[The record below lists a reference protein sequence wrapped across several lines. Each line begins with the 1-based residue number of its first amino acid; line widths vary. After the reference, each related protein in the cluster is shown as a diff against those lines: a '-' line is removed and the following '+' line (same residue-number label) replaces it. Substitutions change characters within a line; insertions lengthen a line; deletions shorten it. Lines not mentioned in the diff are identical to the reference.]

1 MSSKLKKQV
10 LAQKTVLVIEDERPL
25 ALAIQT
31 KLEKG
36 GFSVVTARTVAQGL
50 HYLEELKGIDVIW
63 LDHYLPGGM
72 TGLDFVAKLKAPKS
86 KWRKIPIFVVSNT
99 ASSANVRTYLRLG
112 VSRYCVKAEQ
122 RLDKIVKEVKDSL
135 KHPE

>member
-1 MSSKLKKQV
+1 
-10 LAQKTVLVIEDERPL
+10 
-25 ALAIQT
+25 
-31 KLEKG
+31 
-36 GFSVVTARTVAQGL
+36 
-50 HYLEELKGIDVIW
+50 
-63 LDHYLPGGM
+63 M